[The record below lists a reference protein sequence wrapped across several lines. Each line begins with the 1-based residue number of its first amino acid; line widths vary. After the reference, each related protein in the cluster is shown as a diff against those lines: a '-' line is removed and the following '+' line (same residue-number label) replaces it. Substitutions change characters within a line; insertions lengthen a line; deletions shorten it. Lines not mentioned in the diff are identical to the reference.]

1 LLPAFLLSVREGL
14 EMALIIGIVLGA
26 LRKFQRQELNR
37 VVWNGVFSAS
47 ALSLLTAFGLHL
59 VGAGLEEP
67 YEEIF
72 EGTMM
77 LLAAGVLTWMIFW
90 VQRQARHL
98 KKQIEQDVQLAAVVT
113 GGRAIFALAFLAVL
127 REGLELAIFFT
138 AAAAAAGEAP
148 AALGAL
154 TGLATAAI
162 LGWAFFAASIRLDL
176 RRFFQVSSVLLILFA
191 AGLVAHGVHEF
202 NEIGLIPA
210 LIQPVWDTSRWISE
224 ERFLGQVLKTLFGY
238 NANPSLSEVSAYLA
252 YFVAIAIGLHQSRA
266 AVRNPV

>member
-1 LLPAFLLSVREGL
+1 MLPAFLLSVREGL

-37 VVWNGVFSAS
+37 VVWSGVISAGI
-47 ALSLLTAFGLHL
+47 LSLLIAFGLHR
-59 VGAGLEEP
+59 VGARLEEP
-67 YEEIF
+67 YEQIF

-90 VQRQARHL
+90 MQRQARHL
-98 KKQIEQDVQLAAVVT
+98 KKQIEQDVQIAAAAT

-127 REGLELAIFFT
+127 REGIELAIFFT

-148 AALGAL
+148 AVLGAL
-154 TGLATAAI
+154 TGLATAAV

-176 RRFFQVSSVLLILFA
+176 RRFFQFSSVLLILFA

-202 NEIGLIPA
+202 NEVGLIPA

-224 ERFLGQVLKTLFGY
+224 DGFVGQVLKTLFGY
-238 NANPSLSEVSAYLA
+238 NANPTLSEVLAYLT
-252 YFVAIAIGLHQSRA
+252 YFVAIAIGLRQSRT
-266 AVRNPV
+266 VVTNPV